1 MMPFVLFSGYL
12 TNVDTFP
19 DWIAWIQY
27 ISPIRYGF
35 EASMRNEFTGYH
47 LPINLPDPI
56 KFLNFKLGF
65 NRCMILLIITTIM
78 VKIAAVIALKLSMKK
93 FQ

>member
-1 MMPFVLFSGYL
+1 
-12 TNVDTFP
+12 VDTFP

-35 EASMRNEFTGYH
+35 EASMCNEFTGYH

-65 NRCMILLIITTIM
+65 NRCMILLIVTTIM

>member
-1 MMPFVLFSGYL
+1 
-12 TNVDTFP
+12 
-19 DWIAWIQY
+19 
-27 ISPIRYGF
+27 
-35 EASMRNEFTGYH
+35 MRNEFTGYH
-47 LPINLPDPI
+47 LPANLPDPI

-65 NRCMILLIITTIM
+65 KRSMVFLIVTTIM